1 MSSHAIH
8 PFRVV
13 SPDRRLAGIAVTLLL
28 HLLLLLCWT
37 MARQAPLPDTGA
49 RSAMQWIDLPPLPA
63 AVKKTVPSPRAP
75 APVATP
81 ARRQATSAPTQ
92 APIAPPAMTLAPSAP
107 PSVDPAAPPPTQ
119 APAPAAA
126 DTIMERARRSA
137 GAADRAVRKE
147 NRPYIVAPL
156 DSPQIRLSNGMAR
169 AHDMAPPKLW
179 EAPKV
184 EELVNQTGDGVRRT
198 RVITG
203 NLTYCISERA
213 TNTSIDTIER
223 HGKLR
228 LTNCP
233 QHEDTATQQTWR
245 TARD

>member
-1 MSSHAIH
+1 M
-8 PFRVV
+8 
-13 SPDRRLAGIAVTLLL
+13 AGVAVTLLV
-28 HLLLLLCWT
+28 HALLLLGWT
-37 MARQAPLPDTGA
+37 MARRPPLQDAGA
-49 RSAMQWIDLPPLPA
+49 RVAMQWINLPAVKPASAPRPAAAPPA
-63 AVKKTVPSPRAP
+63 AVRRQSLP
-75 APVATP
+75 APVRP
-81 ARRQATSAPTQ
+81 
-92 APIAPPAMTLAPSAP
+92 
-107 PSVDPAAPPPTQ
+107 

-126 DTIMERARRSA
+126 LTLAPSPSPAPAVAAPSPAPPAEETIMERARRSV
-137 GAADRAVRKE
+137 GAVDRAMRKE

-156 DSPQIRLSNGMAR
+156 DSPQIRMRNGMER
-169 AHDMAPPKLW
+169 AHDMAPPALW

-184 EELVNQTGDGVRRT
+184 EELVNQTGDGTRRT

-203 NLTYCISERA
+203 NGTYCITERA

-233 QHEDTATQQTWR
+233 QHEDTATQQEWR